1 MLPGRAAETE
11 KIMLYALL
19 AAVPF
24 LLALVLMV
32 GFKFSSGKSLIIS
45 LIATII
51 LVLTVW
57 KMDFHTVLAYFVYGA
72 LKSLDLLLII
82 SGAIL
87 LLNTLKQTGIMQV
100 INDGFQ
106 KITPDPRIQAIIIAY
121 RIRNARGARGAS
133 VGRAGIP
140 ARGSLRGRADL
151 EQHAG
156 AFRGSRYT
164 DAD

>member
-57 KMDFHTVLAYFVYGA
+57 KRDFHTGLA
-72 LKSLDLLLII
+72 
-82 SGAIL
+82 
-87 LLNTLKQTGIMQV
+87 
-100 INDGFQ
+100 
-106 KITPDPRIQAIIIAY
+106 
-121 RIRNARGARGAS
+121 
-133 VGRAGIP
+133 
-140 ARGSLRGRADL
+140 
-151 EQHAG
+151 
-156 AFRGSRYT
+156 
-164 DAD
+164 